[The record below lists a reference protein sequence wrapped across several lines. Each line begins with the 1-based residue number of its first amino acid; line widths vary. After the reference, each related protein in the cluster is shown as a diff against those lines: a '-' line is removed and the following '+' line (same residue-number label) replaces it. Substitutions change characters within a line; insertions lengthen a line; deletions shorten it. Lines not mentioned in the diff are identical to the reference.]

1 MRPTATSR
9 APATFSVRALGTTA
23 LVVVAEPD
31 ALPTARGTL
40 LRELRAVD
48 LACSR
53 FRPDS
58 ELVKLN
64 AGGSGPRRVGPV
76 LWEALV
82 AAVAT
87 ARTTGGLVDP
97 TVGKAMRLAGYD
109 RTFSQLAL
117 RDGSLVV
124 ARFVPCGRWAE
135 VELDPGPRTVR
146 LPAGVELDLGA
157 SAKAL
162 TADRVA
168 REISEST
175 GSAALVSLGGDIAV
189 AGDPPEGGWVVALAE
204 DHSLPP
210 EEVPTRVGIASGGLA
225 SSGVRVRRWRTASG
239 EQHHILDPRTGRP
252 ARSRWTTVTVA
263 AVSCLEAN
271 AASTAAIVLA
281 DEAPEW
287 LSARGLPSRLVHF
300 DGRAVYVAGFPA
312 DLAAA

>member
-1 MRPTATSR
+1 MRPADLSR
-9 APATFSVRALGTTA
+9 PPATFSLRALGTTA

-31 ALPTARGTL
+31 ALRSARKTL
-40 LRELRAVD
+40 IRQLRAVD

-58 ELVKLN
+58 ELMKLN
-64 AGGSGPRRVGPV
+64 HAGGAPRRVGPL
-76 LWEALV
+76 LWDALV
-82 AAVAT
+82 AAVET
-87 ARTTGGLVDP
+87 ASTTGGLVDP
-97 TVGKAMRLAGYD
+97 TIGKAMRLAGYD
-109 RTFSQLAL
+109 RTFSRLAL

-124 ARFVPCGRWAE
+124 ANFIPCGRWAE
-135 VELDPGPRTVR
+135 IELDSGSRTVR

-175 GSAALVSLGGDIAV
+175 DVPVLVSLGGDIAV
-189 AGDPPEGGWVVALAE
+189 AGGAPEGGWVIALAE

-210 EEVPTRVGIASGGLA
+210 EQVPTRVSIASGGLA
-225 SSGVRVRRWRTASG
+225 SSGIRVRRWRTASG

-263 AVSCLEAN
+263 AASCLDAN
-271 AASTAAIVLA
+271 AASTAAIVLG
-281 DEAPEW
+281 DRAPEW
-287 LSARGLPSRLVHF
+287 LSTRGLPSRLVHF
-300 DGRAVYVAGFPA
+300 DGRAVYVGGFPA

>member
-1 MRPTATSR
+1 MRPAVLPRPLT
-9 APATFSVRALGTTA
+9 TFSLRALGTTA

-31 ALPTARGTL
+31 ALPSARGTL

-64 AGGSGPRRVGPV
+64 EAVGAPRRVSPV
-76 LWEALV
+76 LWDAL
-82 AAVAT
+82 AAALET
-87 ARTTGGLVDP
+87 ARATGGLVDP
-97 TVGKAMRLAGYD
+97 TIGKAMRLAGYD
-109 RTFSQLAL
+109 RTFSRLAL

-124 ARFVPCGRWAE
+124 ANFVPCGRWAE
-135 VELDPGPRTVR
+135 IELDPGSRTVR

-168 REISEST
+168 REISDST
-175 GSAALVSLGGDIAV
+175 NTAVLVSLGGDISV
-189 AGDPPEGGWVVALAE
+189 AGSAPEGGWVVALAE

-210 EEVPTRVGIASGGLA
+210 DEVPTRVSIESGGLA
-225 SSGVRVRRWRTASG
+225 SSGIRVRRWRTASG

-263 AVSCLEAN
+263 AASCLDAN

-281 DEAPEW
+281 DKAPEW

-300 DGRAVYVAGFPA
+300 DGRAVYVSGFPA

>member
-1 MRPTATSR
+1 MRLAALSR
-9 APATFSVRALGTTA
+9 PATFSLRALGTTA

-31 ALPTARGTL
+31 ALPSARRAL
-40 LRELRAVD
+40 IRELRAVD

-58 ELVKLN
+58 ELVELN
-64 AGGSGPRRVGPV
+64 HAGGAPRRVGPV
-76 LWEALV
+76 LWDALE
-82 AAVAT
+82 AAVET
-87 ARTTGGLVDP
+87 ARMTGGLVDP
-97 TVGKAMRLAGYD
+97 TIGKAMRLAGYD
-109 RTFSQLAL
+109 RTFSRLAL

-124 ARFVPCGRWAE
+124 ANFVPCGRWAE
-135 VELDPGPRTVR
+135 IELDPGSRTVR

-175 GSAALVSLGGDIAV
+175 EVAVLVSLGGDIAV
-189 AGDPPEGGWVVALAE
+189 AGSAPEGGWVIALAE

-210 EEVPTRVGIASGGLA
+210 DEVPTRVSIESGGLA
-225 SSGVRVRRWRTASG
+225 SSGIRVRRWRTASG

-263 AVSCLEAN
+263 AASCLDAN
-271 AASTAAIVLA
+271 AASTAAIVLG
-281 DEAPEW
+281 DRAPEW

-300 DGRAVYVAGFPA
+300 DGRAVYVGGFPA

>member
-1 MRPTATSR
+1 MRLAALSR
-9 APATFSVRALGTTA
+9 PAAFSLRALGTTA

-31 ALPTARGTL
+31 ALPSARRAL
-40 LRELRAVD
+40 IRELRAVD

-64 AGGSGPRRVGPV
+64 HAGGAPRRVGPV
-76 LWEALV
+76 LWDALE
-82 AAVAT
+82 AAVET
-87 ARTTGGLVDP
+87 ARMTGGLVDP
-97 TVGKAMRLAGYD
+97 TIGKAMRLAGYD
-109 RTFSQLAL
+109 RTFSRLAL

-124 ARFVPCGRWAE
+124 ANFVPCGRWAE
-135 VELDPGPRTVR
+135 IELDPGSRTVR

-175 GSAALVSLGGDIAV
+175 EVAVLVSLGGDIAV
-189 AGDPPEGGWVVALAE
+189 AGSAPEGGWVIALAE

-210 EEVPTRVGIASGGLA
+210 DAVPTRVSIESGGLA
-225 SSGVRVRRWRTASG
+225 SSGIRVRRWRTASG

-263 AVSCLEAN
+263 AASCLDAN
-271 AASTAAIVLA
+271 AASTAAIVLG
-281 DEAPEW
+281 DRAPEW

-300 DGRAVYVAGFPA
+300 DGRAVYVGGFPA

>member
-1 MRPTATSR
+1 MRLAAPSR
-9 APATFSVRALGTTA
+9 APGTFSLRALGTTA

-31 ALPTARGTL
+31 TLLSARGTL

-64 AGGSGPRRVGPV
+64 AAGGAPRRVSPV

-82 AAVAT
+82 AAVET

-97 TVGKAMRLAGYD
+97 TIGKAMRLAGYD
-109 RTFSQLAL
+109 RTFSRLAL

-124 ARFVPCGRWAE
+124 ANFVPCGRWAE
-135 VELDPGPRTVR
+135 IELDPDSSTVR
-146 LPAGVELDLGA
+146 LPTGIELDLGA

-168 REISEST
+168 QEISETT
-175 GSAALVSLGGDIAV
+175 GSGALVSLGGDIAV
-189 AGDPPEGGWVVALAE
+189 AGSAPEGGWVIALAE

-210 EEVPTRVGIASGGLA
+210 GDVPTRVSIESGGLA
-225 SSGVRVRRWRTASG
+225 SSGVRVRRWHTASG

-252 ARSRWTTVTVA
+252 ARSSWTTVTVA
-263 AVSCLEAN
+263 AASCLEAN
-271 AASTAAIVLA
+271 AASTGAIVHG
-281 DEAPEW
+281 DDAPEW
-287 LSARGLPSRLVHF
+287 LSARRLPSRLVRF
-300 DGRAVYVAGFPA
+300 DGSAVYVGGFPA